1 MAGLVPACIQTKKT
15 GRYGDLMVK
24 DSVFKALA
32 DKNRRKIISL
42 LRKENMNAGEI
53 ASHFDISKPSISD
66 HLKILKNANIVYSKK
81 KGQFV
86 NYYLNTT
93 VFQDIVSFFLDIKT
107 K

>member
-1 MAGLVPACIQTKKT
+1 
-15 GRYGDLMVK
+15 MVK

-32 DKNRRKIISL
+32 DQNRRRIIAL
-42 LRKENMNAGEI
+42 LRKKNMNAGEI

-66 HLKILKNANIVYSKK
+66 HLKVLKNANIVYSKK

-93 VFQDIVSFFLDIKT
+93 VFQDIVSFFLNLKGR
-107 K
+107 KE